1 MDWNPNPSF
10 TDITIHVRRFEMSV
24 CSSLYAK
31 CIYSTLNAKK
41 IPECASFRM
50 QRRTQQPYPT
60 RRYRKPI
67 DTFIGS
73 EASVAALET
82 EIAHLRKENALLY
95 ESMLSLSQLRE
106 RLDEAIHMNESLHEE
121 IQRIKE
127 DSFAHSPIRANTVF
141 DCGSGHLE
149 ISTPPPI
156 YMSPL
161 TDPLSGDWL
170 MRGLSS

>member
-1 MDWNPNPSF
+1 
-10 TDITIHVRRFEMSV
+10 
-24 CSSLYAK
+24 
-31 CIYSTLNAKK
+31 
-41 IPECASFRM
+41 M

-67 DTFIGS
+67 DTVIGS
-73 EASVAALET
+73 GASVPALET
-82 EIAHLRKENALLY
+82 EIAHLRKENALLH

-106 RLDEAIHMNESLHEE
+106 MLDEAIHMNESLHEE